1 MDEIRLLR
9 RQQVV
14 DLTGLSVS
22 TLYAKIRNNEFPK
35 PLKTSANTVAWRFS
49 DVANWVRSLQVADR

>member
-14 DLTGLSVS
+14 ELTGLSVS
-22 TLYAKIRNNEFPK
+22 TLYSKIRNNEFPK
-35 PLKTSANTVAWRFS
+35 PLKTSANTVAWRLS
-49 DVANWVRSLQVADR
+49 DVVKWVQSLKEVGR